1 MYTNI
6 SVLSFN
12 SNDSSKYPLS
22 SVIEL
27 NLLQKCMNHYDDY
40 IQLKNES
47 KVQSDPSRN
56 VCAPSTPYVSQLLAL
71 PKSGFQKLILISNQH
86 CSTHCNARGLISYRP
101 FLGRKHTI
109 SDEKLIIS
117 LLFPLLSISN
127 FPVRSLK
134 KYAQLLLLR
143 GDKV

>member
-12 SNDSSKYPLS
+12 SNDSSKYPFS

-27 NLLQKCMNHYDDY
+27 NLLQKCMNHDDDY

-56 VCAPSTPYVSQLLAL
+56 VCVPSAPYASQLLAL
-71 PKSGFQKLILISNQH
+71 PKSGFQKLILISNQD
-86 CSTHCNARGLISYRP
+86 CSTHCHARGLISYRI

-117 LLFPLLSISN
+117 LLSISN